1 MCNKITRD
9 NKLKKQKKIACMQ
22 NKYYY
27 TIFFFQP
34 NIPTYFN
41 HLPSMEFKFA
51 FPFFLRLLLFNL
63 IFNNKWSPY

>member
-27 TIFFFQP
+27 TIFFFFNQTFQL
-34 NIPTYFN
+34 ISTTYQVWN
-41 HLPSMEFKFA
+41 LN
-51 FPFFLRLLLFNL
+51 LLFL
-63 IFNNKWSPY
+63 FFEIIIIQSHFQQ

>member
-27 TIFFFQP
+27 TIFFFNQTFQL
-34 NIPTYFN
+34 ISTTYQVWN
-41 HLPSMEFKFA
+41 LN
-51 FPFFLRLLLFNL
+51 LLFL
-63 IFNNKWSPY
+63 FFFEIIIIQSHFQQ